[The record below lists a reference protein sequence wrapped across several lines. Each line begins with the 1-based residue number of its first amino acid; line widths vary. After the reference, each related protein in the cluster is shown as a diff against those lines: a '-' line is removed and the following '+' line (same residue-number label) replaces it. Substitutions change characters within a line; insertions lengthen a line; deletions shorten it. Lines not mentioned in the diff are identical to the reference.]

1 MAEQV
6 PQKLVPAAAV
16 TENSIVL
23 AWQLGNLYLL
33 MAFVGLF
40 VLNSTSEVK
49 VVRSYLW
56 ALWLGDIGHVAFS
69 CYGLGK
75 ERMMNPSE
83 WNGMAW
89 GNIVFTVST
98 CLFPITA
105 TALPFV
111 ICSNF
116 LCRYYT
122 HAPET
127 KKSCKMLR
135 SAIIH
140 EASILLFTTPSPP
153 LLQPPMLTRV
163 VYPHR
168 SGCSRC
174 VLPTFSASLVEISQ
188 PLSPPIRSPLKRF

>member
-1 MAEQV
+1 MAGFLGAVNDPAWFVAEQV
-6 PQKLVPAAAV
+6 PQKLVPAPAV

-111 ICSNF
+111 SCSNF

-127 KKSCKMLR
+127 NMHLKPRRVAKCSGLPLFMKHQSCY
-135 SAIIH
+135 
-140 EASILLFTTPSPP
+140 
-153 LLQPPMLTRV
+153 LQPRP
-163 VYPHR
+163 
-168 SGCSRC
+168 
-174 VLPTFSASLVEISQ
+174 LPFFSL
-188 PLSPPIRSPLKRF
+188 PC